1 MSQPRSSYAVGTGL
15 FIVLGFAALA
25 YLATQTSSVANVH
38 QGDSYIV
45 DTQFTNIGALKE
57 RAPVKIAGVRVGQV
71 QSITLMPGHE
81 VADVKLSIDKS
92 YDKIPQDSV
101 ATIFTSGLLGDQ
113 YVGIQYG
120 SAKQALAAGGT
131 LARTKS
137 TEPLEEMLGKFFGAG
152 NVVDNVG
159 GSYTVKADFT
169 NVGSLSVGAPVKMAG
184 VVIGS
189 VQSVR
194 ADPVKLNAQVVL
206 AIDKRYDRIPD
217 DSAAAVFTSGLLGD
231 QDVGIQYGSAKQA
244 VVAGGTLART
254 KSTEPLEEMLGKFFG
269 AGNVVDNVGGSYT
282 VKADFTNVGSLSVG
296 APVKMAGVVI
306 GSVQSV
312 RADPVKLNA
321 QVVLAIDK
329 RYNTIPD
336 DSAAAVFTSGLI
348 GTQYVAIQPG
358 GSPDMLKDGDEMI
371 LTQSA
376 MQLEDLIGKFL
387 VNGSPSDKKA
397 ADTGKSSDTPA
408 GKH

>member
-1 MSQPRSSYAVGTGL
+1 LFIEDRAVSQPRSSYAVGTGL

-25 YLATQTSSVANVH
+25 YLATQTSSVANVR

-45 DTQFTNIGALKE
+45 ETQFTNIGQLKE

-71 QSITLMPGHE
+71 QSIALAPGHE

-120 SAKQALAAGGT
+120 SSKQVVAAGGM

-152 NVVDNVG
+152 SVVDNVG
-159 GSYTVKADFT
+159 GSYAVRADFT
-169 NVGSLSVGAPVKMAG
+169 NVGSLSAGAPVKMAG

-189 VQSVR
+189 VQSVH
-194 ADPVKLNAQVVL
+194 
-206 AIDKRYDRIPD
+206 
-217 DSAAAVFTSGLLGD
+217 
-231 QDVGIQYGSAKQA
+231 
-244 VVAGGTLART
+244 
-254 KSTEPLEEMLGKFFG
+254 
-269 AGNVVDNVGGSYT
+269 
-282 VKADFTNVGSLSVG
+282 
-296 APVKMAGVVI
+296 
-306 GSVQSV
+306 
-312 RADPVKLNA
+312 ADPVKLNA

-387 VNGSPSDKKA
+387 VNGSSTDKKDA
-397 ADTGKSSDTPA
+397 GDGKSDTPA